1 MPTKFRA
8 DHVGSLRRPA
18 ALLQAHSSKIGST
31 ELHAIEDKHILR
43 VLEKQKE
50 LGFKIFT
57 DGELR
62 RGNFMRDLD
71 EAGEGIDEGVA
82 VARTRQSGNGAS
94 FRPSMVPGT
103 VVGKIKQTRRLT
115 RHELEFLKQR
125 SPGEIKIT
133 LPTANQIPAI
143 YFKNDISEKADSDYS
158 AFLWDIVPIINAEI
172 HAPLN

>member
-1 MPTKFRA
+1 
-8 DHVGSLRRPA
+8 
-18 ALLQAHSSKIGST
+18 
-31 ELHAIEDKHILR
+31 
-43 VLEKQKE
+43 
-50 LGFKIFT
+50 
-57 DGELR
+57 
-62 RGNFMRDLD
+62 
-71 EAGEGIDEGVA
+71 
-82 VARTRQSGNGAS
+82 
-94 FRPSMVPGT
+94 
-103 VVGKIKQTRRLT
+103 VGKIKQTRRLT

>member
-82 VARTRQSGNGAS
+82 VLEPGNRETAHRFVLRWCRERLWERS
-94 FRPSMVPGT
+94 S
-103 VVGKIKQTRRLT
+103 RRAA
-115 RHELEFLKQR
+115 
-125 SPGEIKIT
+125 SPGM
-133 LPTANQIPAI
+133 
-143 YFKNDISEKADSDYS
+143 S
-158 AFLWDIVPIINAEI
+158 
-172 HAPLN
+172 LNS